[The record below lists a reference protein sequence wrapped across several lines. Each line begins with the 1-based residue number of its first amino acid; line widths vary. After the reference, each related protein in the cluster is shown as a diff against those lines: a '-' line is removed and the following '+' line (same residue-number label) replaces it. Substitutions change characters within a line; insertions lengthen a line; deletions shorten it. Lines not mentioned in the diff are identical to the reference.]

1 MFDLISTSVVLRQNN
16 FQFFSF
22 ISPIIIIC
30 YAKTRKNIRER
41 KGYQMKSLS
50 ESTVL
55 ITGATDGLGKMT
67 AERFAKQGAKVLLHG
82 RNEEKGFK
90 TIEEIQQTTG
100 NQNLK
105 YFNGDF
111 ASLQSVA
118 KLAEKII
125 ANSEKID
132 LLINNAGIGGGPKSQ
147 KQRELSQDGYE
158 LRWSINYLAQVLLTR
173 KLLPMMKDHARIINV
188 ASVGQAPIDFNDINM
203 ENHYEGYLAY
213 ERSKLALIMFTF
225 DLAAELQKRE
235 IHVNALHPST
245 LMSTNMVSDHFGP
258 AQTSVEK
265 GFSAVEYLT
274 TSKELDEVTG
284 EYFEGK
290 TQAQANAQAY
300 DKAAREKLGQITKDS
315 IANYL

>member
-1 MFDLISTSVVLRQNN
+1 
-16 FQFFSF
+16 
-22 ISPIIIIC
+22 
-30 YAKTRKNIRER
+30 
-41 KGYQMKSLS
+41 MKSLS
-50 ESTVL
+50 ESTIL

-67 AERFAKQGAKVLLHG
+67 AERFAKQGARILLHG
-82 RNEEKGFK
+82 RKEEKGFK

-100 NQNLK
+100 NQDLK

-111 ASLQSVA
+111 SSLQSVA
-118 KLAEKII
+118 KLAEKIK
-125 ANSEKID
+125 ANNEKID

-188 ASVGQAPIDFNDINM
+188 ASIGQAPIDFNDINM
-203 ENHYEGYLAY
+203 EDHYEGYLAY

-225 DLAAELQKRE
+225 DLATELQERE

-265 GFSAVEYLT
+265 GFSAVEFLA
-274 TSKELDEVTG
+274 TSKDLDEVTG

-300 DKAAREKLGQITKDS
+300 DREAREKLRQITKDS

>member
-1 MFDLISTSVVLRQNN
+1 
-16 FQFFSF
+16 
-22 ISPIIIIC
+22 
-30 YAKTRKNIRER
+30 
-41 KGYQMKSLS
+41 MKSLS

-225 DLAAELQKRE
+225 DLAAELQERK
-235 IHVNALHPST
+235 IHVNALHPAT
-245 LMSTNMVSDHFGP
+245 LMSTSMVKDHFGQ
-258 AQTSVEK
+258 AQSSVEE
-265 GFSAVEYLT
+265 GFSAVEFLA

-284 EYFEGK
+284 KYFEGK

-300 DKAAREKLGQITKDS
+300 DKAARKKLRQVTKDS
-315 IANYL
+315 IAAYL

>member
-1 MFDLISTSVVLRQNN
+1 
-16 FQFFSF
+16 
-22 ISPIIIIC
+22 
-30 YAKTRKNIRER
+30 
-41 KGYQMKSLS
+41 MKSLS

-225 DLAAELQKRE
+225 DLAAELQERK
-235 IHVNALHPST
+235 IHVNALHPAT
-245 LMSTNMVSDHFGP
+245 LMSTSMVKDHFGQ
-258 AQTSVEK
+258 AQSSVEE
-265 GFSAVEYLT
+265 GFSAVEFLA

-284 EYFEGK
+284 KYFEGK
-290 TQAQANAQAY
+290 TQAQVNAQAY
-300 DKAAREKLGQITKDS
+300 DKAARKKLRQVTKDS
-315 IANYL
+315 IAAYL

>member
-1 MFDLISTSVVLRQNN
+1 
-16 FQFFSF
+16 
-22 ISPIIIIC
+22 
-30 YAKTRKNIRER
+30 
-41 KGYQMKSLS
+41 MKALAQ
-50 ESTVL
+50 STVL

-67 AERFAKQGAKVLLHG
+67 AKRFAKQGARILLHG

-100 NQNLK
+100 NQDLK

-111 ASLQSVA
+111 SSLQSVA
-118 KLAEKII
+118 QLAEQII
-125 ANSEKID
+125 ANNEKID

-173 KLLPMMKDHARIINV
+173 KLLPIIKDGARIINV

-203 ENHYEGYLAY
+203 KNHYEGYLAY

-225 DLAAELQKRE
+225 DLATELQERK

-245 LMSTNMVSDHFGP
+245 LMGTNMVSDHFGP

-265 GFSAVEYLT
+265 GFSALEFLA
-274 TSKELDEVTG
+274 TSKDLDEVTG
-284 EYFEGK
+284 KYFEGK
-290 TQAQANAQAY
+290 TQVQPNPQAY
-300 DKAAREKLGQITKDS
+300 DKAAREKLQQITKDS

>member
-1 MFDLISTSVVLRQNN
+1 MLKQ
-16 FQFFSF
+16 
-22 ISPIIIIC
+22 
-30 YAKTRKNIRER
+30 RKNIREG

-188 ASVGQAPIDFNDINM
+188 ASIGQAPIDFNDINM
-203 ENHYEGYLAY
+203 EKHYEGYLAY

-225 DLAAELQKRE
+225 DLAAELQERK
-235 IHVNALHPST
+235 IHVNALHPAT
-245 LMSTNMVSDHFGP
+245 LMSTSMVKDHFGQ
-258 AQTSVEK
+258 AQSSVEE
-265 GFSAVEYLT
+265 GFSAVEFLA

-284 EYFEGK
+284 KYFEGK

-300 DKAAREKLGQITKDS
+300 DKAARKKLRQVTKDS
-315 IANYL
+315 IAAYL

>member
-1 MFDLISTSVVLRQNN
+1 MLKQ
-16 FQFFSF
+16 
-22 ISPIIIIC
+22 
-30 YAKTRKNIRER
+30 RKNIREG

-225 DLAAELQKRE
+225 DLAAELQERK
-235 IHVNALHPST
+235 IHVNALHPAT
-245 LMSTNMVSDHFGP
+245 LMSTSMVKDHFGQ
-258 AQTSVEK
+258 AQSSVEE
-265 GFSAVEYLT
+265 GFSAVEFLA

-284 EYFEGK
+284 KYFEGK

-300 DKAAREKLGQITKDS
+300 DKAARKKLRQVTKDS
-315 IANYL
+315 IAAYL

>member
-1 MFDLISTSVVLRQNN
+1 
-16 FQFFSF
+16 
-22 ISPIIIIC
+22 
-30 YAKTRKNIRER
+30 
-41 KGYQMKSLS
+41 MKSLS

-132 LLINNAGIGGGPKSQ
+132 LLINNAGIGGSPKSQ

-225 DLAAELQKRE
+225 DLAAELQERK
-235 IHVNALHPST
+235 IHVNALHPAT
-245 LMSTNMVSDHFGP
+245 LMSTSMVKDHFGQ
-258 AQTSVEK
+258 AQSSVEE
-265 GFSAVEYLT
+265 GFSAVEFLA

-284 EYFEGK
+284 KYFEGK

-300 DKAAREKLGQITKDS
+300 DKAARKKLRQVTKDS
-315 IANYL
+315 IAAYL

>member
-1 MFDLISTSVVLRQNN
+1 
-16 FQFFSF
+16 
-22 ISPIIIIC
+22 
-30 YAKTRKNIRER
+30 
-41 KGYQMKSLS
+41 MKSLS

-67 AERFAKQGAKVLLHG
+67 AERFAKQGARILLHG

-100 NQNLK
+100 NQSLK

-111 ASLQSVA
+111 SSLQSVA

-173 KLLPMMKDHARIINV
+173 KLLPMIKDHARIINI

-203 ENHYEGYLAY
+203 EKHYEGYLAY

-225 DLAAELQKRE
+225 DLATELQERE
-235 IHVNALHPST
+235 IHVNALHPS
-245 LMSTNMVSDHFGP
+245 D
-258 AQTSVEK
+258 SVILLLVLSQAK
-265 GFSAVEYLT
+265 ITILYLLFILT
-274 TSKELDEVTG
+274 
-284 EYFEGK
+284 
-290 TQAQANAQAY
+290 
-300 DKAAREKLGQITKDS
+300 
-315 IANYL
+315 

>member
-1 MFDLISTSVVLRQNN
+1 MLKQ
-16 FQFFSF
+16 
-22 ISPIIIIC
+22 
-30 YAKTRKNIRER
+30 RKNIREG

-225 DLAAELQKRE
+225 DLAAELQERK
-235 IHVNALHPST
+235 IHVNALHPAT
-245 LMSTNMVSDHFGP
+245 LMSTSMVKDHFGQ
-258 AQTSVEK
+258 AQSSVEE
-265 GFSAVEYLT
+265 GFSAVEFLA

-284 EYFEGK
+284 KYFEGK
-290 TQAQANAQAY
+290 TQAQVNAQAY
-300 DKAAREKLGQITKDS
+300 DKAARKKLRQVTKDS
-315 IANYL
+315 IAAYL

>member
-1 MFDLISTSVVLRQNN
+1 MLKQ
-16 FQFFSF
+16 
-22 ISPIIIIC
+22 
-30 YAKTRKNIRER
+30 RKNIREG

-67 AERFAKQGAKVLLHG
+67 AKRFAKQGARILLHG
-82 RNEEKGFK
+82 RKEEKGFK
-90 TIEEIQQTTG
+90 TIEEIQQTTS

-188 ASVGQAPIDFNDINM
+188 ASIGQAPIDFNDINM
-203 ENHYEGYLAY
+203 EKHYEGYLAY

-225 DLAAELQKRE
+225 DLAAELKDRK
-235 IHVNALHPST
+235 INVNALHPAT
-245 LMSTNMVSDHFGP
+245 LMSTSMVKDHFGQ
-258 AQTSVEK
+258 AQSSVEK
-265 GFSAVEYLT
+265 GFSAVEYLA

-284 EYFEGK
+284 KYFEGK

-300 DKAAREKLGQITKDS
+300 DKAAREKLRQITKDS
-315 IANYL
+315 IAAYL

>member
-1 MFDLISTSVVLRQNN
+1 
-16 FQFFSF
+16 
-22 ISPIIIIC
+22 
-30 YAKTRKNIRER
+30 
-41 KGYQMKSLS
+41 MKSLS

-132 LLINNAGIGGGPKSQ
+132 LLIKNAGIGGGPKSQ

>member
-1 MFDLISTSVVLRQNN
+1 
-16 FQFFSF
+16 
-22 ISPIIIIC
+22 
-30 YAKTRKNIRER
+30 
-41 KGYQMKSLS
+41 MKSLS

-188 ASVGQAPIDFNDINM
+188 ASVGKAPIDFNDINM

>member
-1 MFDLISTSVVLRQNN
+1 
-16 FQFFSF
+16 
-22 ISPIIIIC
+22 
-30 YAKTRKNIRER
+30 
-41 KGYQMKSLS
+41 MKSLS

>member
-1 MFDLISTSVVLRQNN
+1 
-16 FQFFSF
+16 
-22 ISPIIIIC
+22 
-30 YAKTRKNIRER
+30 
-41 KGYQMKSLS
+41 MKSLS

-67 AERFAKQGAKVLLHG
+67 AERFAKQGARILLHG

-100 NQNLK
+100 NQSLK

-111 ASLQSVA
+111 SSLQSVA

-173 KLLPMMKDHARIINV
+173 KLLPMIKDHARIINI

-203 ENHYEGYLAY
+203 EKHYEGYLAY

-225 DLAAELQKRE
+225 DLATELQERE

-265 GFSAVEYLT
+265 GFSAVEFLA
-274 TSKELDEVTG
+274 TSKDLDEVTG

-290 TQAQANAQAY
+290 THAQANAQAY
-300 DKAAREKLGQITKDS
+300 DREAREKLRQITKNS